1 MHLIKMNGKIL
12 FLMLVFLSI
21 ELLVFINA
29 ESDANQTPSDS
40 NFTNITDDSLNNL
53 TILSQEILFK
63 NFFPKDFK
71 IGDVQF
77 NIQVQNKKNEGLS
90 SLIALVTG
98 RGFSTYDVFPVDLE
112 PDERGYILVSGN
124 FRESGV
130 ITLKIIIE
138 NNVFYQNVSVIDGK
152 NATELELEKLKNE
165 EEQRNLLMNLSN
177 QIEELKDN
185 YNALELELEQKAEEN
200 FDVSKISLN
209 DLKSYIRSAESAILE
224 ENADKVSIN
233 LKLAFEEY
241 ETQKNKLDNVKPKS
255 IINRIRENAL
265 IFSTIAGA
273 LITFFT
279 LYELLKRKS
288 ENVVTAT
295 SKVIIKKNK

>member
-1 MHLIKMNGKIL
+1 MNGKIL